1 MWSRAEHKDPRA
13 PNGTSAPVDDG
24 IALFTPSPVDDGTT
38 RFTRNKTVEWIDR
51 IINDVEN
58 EALQG
63 EAKEFMMAH
72 PLYAEQ
78 PAMA

>member
-1 MWSRAEHKDPRA
+1 MPRTGL
-13 PNGTSAPVDDG
+13 P
-24 IALFTPSPVDDGTT
+24 PVDDGTA
-38 RFTRNKTVEWIDR
+38 RFTQSKTVEWIDR

-63 EAKEFMMAH
+63 EAKEFIMAH